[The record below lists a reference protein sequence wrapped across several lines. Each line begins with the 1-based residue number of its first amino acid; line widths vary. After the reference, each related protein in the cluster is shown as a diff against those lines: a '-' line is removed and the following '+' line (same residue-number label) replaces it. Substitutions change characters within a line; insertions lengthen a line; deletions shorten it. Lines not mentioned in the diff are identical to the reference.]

1 VDIFGDL
8 KCVIKDDNAG
18 DPGSTVTNGESNA
31 IAGSTLGTAAT
42 DVTFTF
48 STPPSLTIAGDPYW
62 FCIQGDSSNVGTLT
76 IQVDTAGTG
85 MKETNDNYSSFTAST
100 GDMYYVIKEQ
110 DNAATVNGIFD
121 YQLEASGSLS
131 QKIVVAVGGS
141 IYVKNGSSWDELKD
155 TLASGQD
162 AIYDFKTANNY
173 MFSTDYAN
181 NNNRCWNGTTA
192 GTTTQSTM
200 DHGYRAT
207 FTATRTATGGTMAVG
222 WYRVVAITQLKSGGY
237 RASAPQDVEIT
248 AGTDRIVLSS
258 IAMDSTHTEFNFDID
273 SLATTWFCTTTQTAQ
288 ADLDGAIL
296 YKLDASDISV
306 ATNPIANSTTTF
318 DITDDPAGT
327 ENTTLDEYGIE
338 QGYFTSQV
346 DTPDCK
352 FLASGE
358 GYLCMAGDNDNPSRL
373 WVSPLNEPQVWG
385 TFGGNQGTFYP
396 VGNQNDGQIIR
407 GVKFSQGAFFVFKD
421 TDIYRFGS

>member
-1 VDIFGDL
+1 MGRPKQRVSYTLLNGGLATNPTDPLVSQDPSGQLESEDIQNSVFEKVGAIGKRLGSSQQGNDIASATWDSQLTDNGTESVSGNSTTIAFCQKIDPAPSDASIISVTVRLSKGLVDIFGDL

-207 FTATRTATGGTMAVG
+207 FTATRTA
-222 WYRVVAITQLKSGGY
+222 
-237 RASAPQDVEIT
+237 
-248 AGTDRIVLSS
+248 
-258 IAMDSTHTEFNFDID
+258 
-273 SLATTWFCTTTQTAQ
+273 
-288 ADLDGAIL
+288 
-296 YKLDASDISV
+296 
-306 ATNPIANSTTTF
+306 
-318 DITDDPAGT
+318 
-327 ENTTLDEYGIE
+327 
-338 QGYFTSQV
+338 
-346 DTPDCK
+346 
-352 FLASGE
+352 
-358 GYLCMAGDNDNPSRL
+358 
-373 WVSPLNEPQVWG
+373 
-385 TFGGNQGTFYP
+385 
-396 VGNQNDGQIIR
+396 
-407 GVKFSQGAFFVFKD
+407 
-421 TDIYRFGS
+421 GS